1 MRNSILAKP
10 IPWCDVFFAIEKI
23 SKNSYPER
31 IITAHVDAMATLSA
45 SCSIRCAPRAART
58 QRIRSPLTV
67 TTATTRA
74 APRSGPAR
82 LRLRVRATAEDD
94 GTTSSQV
101 STKTDVDVDK
111 ELKKNAAKIAGTFAP
126 RSSTAKGKNPAFKG
140 SALYTIFEV
149 QAYLSL
155 VVGSMLSY
163 NVLLPSDEPN
173 IARLMGMWSVW
184 MFAVPSLRARECD
197 PKEKDA
203 LNFLFIAIPLI
214 NVLIP
219 IVWKSFGAVFT
230 ADCALMAYM
239 YYNKG
244 AGIFDDG
251 SEAEEPTA

>member
-1 MRNSILAKP
+1 
-10 IPWCDVFFAIEKI
+10 
-23 SKNSYPER
+23 
-31 IITAHVDAMATLSA
+31 MATLA
-45 SCSIRCAPRAART
+45 VNGVSIRCAPRATRT
-58 QRIRSPLTV
+58 QRIRSSPLI
-67 TTATTRA
+67 RA
-74 APRSGPAR
+74 ASDTGGA
-82 LRLRVRATAEDD
+82 RLRVRVRASSNDD
-94 GTTSSQV
+94 EVGAQGTGAGV
-101 STKTDVDVDK
+101 RTKEVDVDK

-126 RSSTAKGKNPAFKG
+126 RSSTAKKNPAFKG

-155 VVGSMLSY
+155 VVGAMLSY

-197 PKEKDA
+197 AKEKDA
-203 LNFLFIAIPLI
+203 LNFLFIAIPLV

-219 IVWKSFGAVFT
+219 VVWKSFAAVFT
-230 ADCALMAYM
+230 ADCLLMAYM

-251 SEAEEPTA
+251 SEKAAEEPTA

>member
-1 MRNSILAKP
+1 MVGDSLGR
-10 IPWCDVFFAIEKI
+10 KI

-58 QRIRSPLTV
+58 QRIRSPLSV
-67 TTATTRA
+67 TTATSRA

-94 GTTSSQV
+94 ATTSGV